1 MRSGGGISFSTHE
14 MFRDELRVSGIPCL
28 RRCILML
35 REIRYSVIKTSRP
48 FKPYIVMNEP
58 FRPVGQSG
66 TSFQVVTGADGDIDH
81 PRTGKHRQV
90 GEGIEHLRTTS
101 DYLGIP
107 SVRRNMK
114 TFCGFLRVGITWFL
128 VTMEFWEEMD

>member
-1 MRSGGGISFSTHE
+1 
-14 MFRDELRVSGIPCL
+14 
-28 RRCILML
+28 
-35 REIRYSVIKTSRP
+35 
-48 FKPYIVMNEP
+48 MNEP

-128 VTMEFWEEMD
+128 VTMEFWEEMDIEFSAGYIFDELLIDPWPARENIAGSTKEDGIALTSTSWRRWS